1 MNNTVP
7 NNPPS
12 LEARVDQ
19 YLRMLPQRPDAEMH
33 ASVHEFYAEYGRLP
47 VVTSLLE
54 DDLYKITMQQAL
66 LHHCPGAE
74 AEYRFVCRT
83 QGVDLRPLIPDIEL
97 ELEHLC
103 RLRYTEAELDYLRT
117 LRYIK
122 PDFVHFLRLY
132 QLHRPFVEVRA
143 GDEQLEIRIQGPQ
156 VHVMRF
162 EIFLMAIVNEL
173 YFRAFDTPETRAE
186 GLRRLN
192 DKIELIRTEIGI
204 RSGFQL
210 SDFGTRRRFS
220 REWQHIVVQTLKERL
235 PGIFAGTS
243 NIACAKA
250 YGVTPIGTMAH
261 EFLQTFQAIGYRLV
275 DSQKAAFECWNKEYD
290 GDLGIALTDVIN
302 LEAFKRDFGLKF
314 CKLFDGVRHD
324 SGDPYRWA
332 DEMIRH
338 FKSHRV
344 DPRQKTLVFSDGLT
358 VPKAIDLFRHVG
370 RRARTGF
377 GIGTNLTND
386 LGPKPLNIVIK
397 VVRVNGQPVAKIS
410 DSPGKTVCEDAAY
423 VAYLK
428 QVFGVE
434 EQAA

>member
-1 MNNTVP
+1 MNALSP
-7 NNPPS
+7 NNP
-12 LEARVDQ
+12 LLLKARIDQ
-19 YLRMLPQRPDAEMH
+19 YLRMIPQRPDADMH
-33 ASVHEFYAEYGRLP
+33 GSVHDFYARHGRLP

-103 RLRYTEAELDYLRT
+103 NLRYTESELDYLGT

-143 GDEQLEIRIQGPQ
+143 GDEQLEIRIGGPQ

-162 EIFLMAIVNEL
+162 EIFLMSIVNEL
-173 YFRAFDTPETRAE
+173 YFRTFDTPETRAE

-192 DKIELIRTEIGI
+192 DKIELIRTEIGD
-204 RSGFQL
+204 RRGFQL

-220 REWQHIVVQTLKERL
+220 REWQHIVVQTLKEQL
-235 PGIFAGTS
+235 PGIFTGTS

-261 EFLQTFQAIGYRLV
+261 EFLQTFQALGYRLV

-338 FKSHRV
+338 FKSYRV

-358 VPKAIDLFRHVG
+358 VPKAIDLFRHVDG
-370 RRARTGF
+370 RARTGF

-386 LGPKPLNIVIK
+386 LGPEALNIVIK
-397 VVRVNGQPVAKIS
+397 VMRVNGQPVAKIS
-410 DSPGKTVCEDAAY
+410 DAPGKTLCDDAGY

-428 QVFGVE
+428 QVFGVTE
-434 EQAA
+434 